1 VRSSENT
8 KLRQNYTE
16 IPENETRR
24 LRLEHSSFYVFGGE
38 ESYGYSASDFVRDKD
53 GNSAAVLIA
62 EAAAYAKSQGLTLAG
77 LLDRI
82 FAEFGVYLERGE
94 SLTMDGAEGAAQI
107 KKLVASYAAN
117 PPAVIDGAKVTGI
130 QNFATDV
137 IHDVEGDRI
146 PAEAMLMIT
155 LADRRRVAVRPSGT
169 EPKIKYYMFAAQTP
183 ESGKAFA
190 SAEVASARESVTASL
205 ASLWTA
211 LEADAKARLG

>member
-1 VRSSENT
+1 M
-8 KLRQNYTE
+8 
-16 IPENETRR
+16 
-24 LRLEHSSFYVFGGE
+24 
-38 ESYGYSASDFVRDKD
+38 RDKD

-77 LLDRI
+77 LLDHI

-169 EPKIKYYMFAAQTP
+169 EPKIKYYMFAAKTP
-183 ESGKAFA
+183 ESGQAFA
-190 SAEVASARESVTASL
+190 SAEVASVRESVTASL

-211 LEADAKARLG
+211 LEADAKVRLG

>member
-1 VRSSENT
+1 
-8 KLRQNYTE
+8 
-16 IPENETRR
+16 
-24 LRLEHSSFYVFGGE
+24 
-38 ESYGYSASDFVRDKD
+38 VRDKD

-62 EAAAYAKSQGLTLAG
+62 EAAAYAKSQGLTLVG

-117 PPAVIDGAKVTGI
+117 PPAEIDGAKVTGI
-130 QNFATDV
+130 LNFATDT
-137 IHDVEGDRI
+137 IHDIEGDRI

-183 ESGKAFA
+183 EAGKSFTP
-190 SAEVASARESVTASL
+190 AEVAAARESVTASL
-205 ASLWTA
+205 ASLWKNLA
-211 LEADAKARLG
+211 ADAKARLA